1 MNGIYTLYYDRVN
14 YAVTYMTF
22 ESLDKIPKWIRPK
35 LEREIADGGRGRG
48 RGRGGGKERG

>member
-1 MNGIYTLYYDRVN
+1 MNGTYTLYYARVN
-14 YAVTYMTF
+14 YAVMYMNF

-48 RGRGGGKERG
+48 VRSVGS